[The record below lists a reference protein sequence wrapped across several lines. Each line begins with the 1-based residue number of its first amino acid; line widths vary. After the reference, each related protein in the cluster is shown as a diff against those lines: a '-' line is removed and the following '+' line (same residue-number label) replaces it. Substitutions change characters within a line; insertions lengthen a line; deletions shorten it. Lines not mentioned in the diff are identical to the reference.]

1 LQEKLDN
8 KVLKT
13 RLVLS
18 NDYEELSI
26 RKVKPLNI
34 LAFVL
39 VSLSAKRE
47 TPYVTLVS
55 LSAKRETPYVTLV
68 SLSAKRE
75 TPSYVTVR
83 NALRRMR
90 LLVCARDCSA

>member
-1 LQEKLDN
+1 LQEKLDD

-18 NDYEELSI
+18 NNYEELSI

-39 VSLSAKRE
+39 VSLLAKAE
-47 TPYVTLVS
+47 LLVS
-55 LSAKRETPYVTLV
+55 LSAKVE
-68 SLSAKRE
+68 SC
-75 TPSYVTVR
+75 YVTVVSLLAKTELCYAFVR
-83 NALRRMR
+83 IDSSCALEIAVQ
-90 LLVCARDCSA
+90 VC